1 MQPNCFDKIKNDN
14 NEGYE
19 LVVEPNMHKM
29 PASMGSFSL
38 LSSHTGSTDVQHSEN
53 HLGARTEI
61 SKVTSNQGVSR
72 ISFNTTEE
80 FSVFNEKF
88 SGFVNNAILITVLFL
103 FLFLGC
109 LAIPFICLLRRKAR
123 YTIKKF
129 IRL

>member
-1 MQPNCFDKIKNDN
+1 MQANCFDKIKNDN

-19 LVVEPNMHKM
+19 LVVEPNMDNM
-29 PASMGSFSL
+29 STMMGTSSL
-38 LSSHTGSTDVQHSEN
+38 LSSHGGSIDMRHSEN
-53 HLGARTEI
+53 HLGTRTEI
-61 SKVTSNQGVSR
+61 SKVTSNQEVSR
-72 ISFNTTEE
+72 ISFGTTEE
-80 FSVFNEKF
+80 ISVYNEKF

-129 IRL
+129 IKL

>member
-1 MQPNCFDKIKNDN
+1 MQANCFDKIKNDN

-19 LVVEPNMHKM
+19 LLVEPNMHKM

-38 LSSHTGSTDVQHSEN
+38 SSSHTGSTDVQHSEN
-53 HLGARTEI
+53 SSGMRTEI

-80 FSVFNEKF
+80 ISVYNEKF

>member
-1 MQPNCFDKIKNDN
+1 
-14 NEGYE
+14 
-19 LVVEPNMHKM
+19 M

-38 LSSHTGSTDVQHSEN
+38 SSSHTGSTDVQHSEN
-53 HLGARTEI
+53 SSGMRTEI

-80 FSVFNEKF
+80 ISVYNEKF